1 MNNVRLIISAR
12 GVGDVHHDIEVI
24 ALLDG
29 RRRAVGAQRDFSRY
43 QFKTAIQDTY
53 PDAQVEVRAL
63 GDDWI
68 ADIEV
73 SNG

>member
-29 RRRAVGAQRDFSRY
+29 RRRAVGSQRDFSRY
-43 QFKTAIQDTY
+43 QFKRAVQDAY
-53 PDAQVEVRAL
+53 PGAQVEVKAL
-63 GDDWI
+63 GAYWI

-73 SNG
+73 TQ